1 MLISNKDTCKNI
13 FNHVFHNSPN
23 WTQQKGLLTIGWM
36 ARWMGK
42 LKEAVAIHNM
52 DDIHGLNAEQMKPD
66 TKEYILYD
74 SISMKFKNRQN

>member
-1 MLISNKDTCKNI
+1 
-13 FNHVFHNSPN
+13 
-23 WTQQKGLLTIGWM
+23 M

-52 DDIHGLNAEQMKPD
+52 DDIHGLHAEQMKPD

-74 SISMKFKNRQN
+74 SISMKFKNRQNQSMATELRIVTTLGINLTLAI